1 MTFETYRFLSLA
13 VIFSLALV
21 GASLLAGCSV
31 SLKEMECLARDN
43 TRNPCN

>member
-13 VIFSLALV
+13 VLFSLGLV
-21 GASLLAGCSV
+21 LTSLLAGCSM
-31 SLKEMECLARDN
+31 SLKEIECVARDN